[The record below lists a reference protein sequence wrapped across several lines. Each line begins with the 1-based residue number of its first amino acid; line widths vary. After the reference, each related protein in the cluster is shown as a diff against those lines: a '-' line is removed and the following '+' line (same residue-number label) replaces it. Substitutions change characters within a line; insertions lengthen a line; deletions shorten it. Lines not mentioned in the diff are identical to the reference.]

1 MVVQGYLFAG
11 EPVTDIRLTED
22 LALDADTDEPAPIDD
37 AQVWLVEDGHQ
48 YELVPSPAK
57 PGYYQYPGTDLQVGA
72 GDAFELRVVWGD
84 LAVWA
89 NTVVPEPPTGVE
101 LSATEML
108 IDESVLPRRGPA
120 AEDEDGAVTLSWE
133 NEAGHYHYAV
143 VESVEEEPEAVV
155 WAFAGPFGGDI
166 GEGLRRFT
174 TPPTTQSTYTVQSM
188 QIGFYGRHRAR
199 VYRVNEEY
207 VDLFKFGE
215 QDPTRL
221 SEPPTNI
228 ENGLGI
234 FTAFNSV
241 SLDFQVSRAL
251 SE

>member
-1 MVVQGYLFAG
+1 
-11 EPVTDIRLTED
+11 
-22 LALDADTDEPAPIDD
+22 
-37 AQVWLVEDGHQ
+37 
-48 YELVPSPAK
+48 
-57 PGYYQYPGTDLQVGA
+57 
-72 GDAFELRVVWGD
+72 
-84 LAVWA
+84 
-89 NTVVPEPPTGVE
+89 
-101 LSATEML
+101 
-108 IDESVLPRRGPA
+108 
-120 AEDEDGAVTLSWE
+120 
-133 NEAGHYHYAV
+133 
-143 VESVEEEPEAVV
+143 
-155 WAFAGPFGGDI
+155 
-166 GEGLRRFT
+166 
-174 TPPTTQSTYTVQSM
+174 M